1 MKKIVSVKLE
11 GSLLNELEKICEK
24 LGVTKSEFLRKVIE
38 EKIKGMPKV
47 VRDEVVYDEESD
59 KILHFGVLENGDRKL
74 LGEYTIREAMNL
86 VNQFLNCI
94 AKRKVPIAGRRSVR

>member
-11 GSLLNELEKICEK
+11 GQILRELERICKK

-38 EKIKGMPKV
+38 EKIRGMPKV
-47 VRDEVVYDEESD
+47 VKDEVVYDEESD
-59 KILHFGVLENGDRKL
+59 RILHFGVLENGDRKL

-86 VNQFLNCI
+86 VNQFLNCV
-94 AKRKVPIAGRRSVR
+94 AKRKVPTAGRRSVR